1 MVNQLNNQLRENT
14 SIFKLVG
21 KCFEHRRWTTIKCLS
36 AYLSH
41 KKNNKKSQ
49 KHVFISWFM
58 ISCNISHCNCRRRKQ
73 LPQLSKHHSRQ
84 KLIKRNSRSWNWP
97 YNMKLAQW
105 AVFFFKVI
113 VGKRQGSAS
122 SEKRAREGTREKI
135 KHRSTCCSA
144 SKSNPLS
151 QPITSNYSV

>member
-1 MVNQLNNQLRENT
+1 MTNLEKTQAFLNSLESVSNTGDGQRLSVCQL
-14 SIFKLVG
+14 IF
-21 KCFEHRRWTTIKCLS
+21 
-36 AYLSH
+36 
-41 KKNNKKSQ
+41 
-49 KHVFISWFM
+49 
-58 ISCNISHCNCRRRKQ
+58 
-73 LPQLSKHHSRQ
+73 
-84 KLIKRNSRSWNWP
+84 LIKRITKNRKNTYSSRGLWSVVIFPIVPADDVSNYHNFQNITPANKSLERNSRSWNWP